1 MLKTK
6 LDLKKL
12 YEEDYY
18 LWLIETIKAL
28 EEKDFE
34 SLDLENLLQELKG
47 MVRSIEKEL
56 TSYITRLLVHV
67 YKWENFP
74 NLRSKS
80 WRISIIT
87 SQDKIKRLLEENPS
101 LKSKIEKCLEDA
113 WKDATGWIAQ
123 ETDKDL
129 EDLPLKSP
137 YTFDEIMNFNPKKE
151 EIAKWPYNQ

>member
-1 MLKTK
+1 MVEIKQ
-6 LDLKKL
+6 DLKKL
-12 YEEDYY
+12 YEKDYY
-18 LWLIETIKAL
+18 NWLIENIKL
-28 EEKDFE
+28 LKEKDF
-34 SLDLENLLQELKG
+34 
-47 MVRSIEKEL
+47 
-56 TSYITRLLVHV
+56 V
-67 YKWENFP
+67 YKWENYP
-74 NLRSKS
+74 NLRSKI

-137 YTFDEIMNFNPKKE
+137 YSFDEIMSFNPKKE
-151 EIAKWPYNQ
+151 DVAKWPYNL